1 MFRAMRRKKQAP
13 SHATIK
19 DILRRGTS
27 GVLALSGDDDYPY
40 AVRLSYVYDNG
51 KLYFHCAK
59 SGQKIDAVRGAHRK
73 EAINLEWE
81 PLCMLEMSIEHIT
94 GREAIELT
102 VKKSSM
108 HM

>member
-59 SGQKIDAVRGAHRK
+59 SGQKIDAVRGAQKHRFASLIGIWSYQRSTPLIS
-73 EAINLEWE
+73 EA
-81 PLCMLEMSIEHIT
+81 
-94 GREAIELT
+94 
-102 VKKSSM
+102 
-108 HM
+108 